1 MLTLEDF
8 TRGRK
13 FRVIKPECSLVGWM
27 SNGGFGTGYRQHWEE
42 IVMPLAVGCVLTCNG
57 PGSDRHASGCAVTA
71 DAKSCNGAMKRMSGR
86 HTTASSCPAH
96 CAAMMSH

>member
-57 PGSDRHASGCAVTA
+57 PGSDRHRLGLRRH
-71 DAKSCNGAMKRMSGR
+71 GGR
-86 HTTASSCPAH
+86 EVVQWRNEKGEWTHTLQLLRALRIAPR
-96 CAAMMSH
+96 